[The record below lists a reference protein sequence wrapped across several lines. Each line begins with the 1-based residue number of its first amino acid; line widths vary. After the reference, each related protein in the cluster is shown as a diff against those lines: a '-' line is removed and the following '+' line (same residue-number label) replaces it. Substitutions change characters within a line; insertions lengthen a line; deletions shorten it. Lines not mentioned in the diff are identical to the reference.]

1 MTRQRGP
8 ANKHTM
14 IERHQGHTP
23 ALHRTQTV
31 RAHPLAAPA
40 GDTPTHNSEHVFE
53 DEDKPHESQGWTM
66 LGRLISSLEQA
77 KHPLMH
83 ATIAC
88 LYLSPCLSPI
98 SILADHT
105 RLSQSIQWLSW
116 VLGRWGGER
125 RKGRLIVIC
134 VCGGTVRG
142 GRRGEHREGGRGSGQ
157 CSQCSPAQ
165 HTVTT
170 QQNSRCDT

>member
-1 MTRQRGP
+1 MTRQQGP

-23 ALHRTQTV
+23 ALHRIQTV
-31 RAHPLAAPA
+31 LAHPLAAPA
-40 GDTPTHNSEHVFE
+40 GDTPSHNSEHVFE

-83 ATIAC
+83 TTIAC
-88 LYLSPCLSPI
+88 LHLSPCLSPI

-116 VLGRWGGER
+116 VLGRWGGEEEGEAECHLC
-125 RKGRLIVIC
+125 KIGRASC
-134 VCGGTVRG
+134 
-142 GRRGEHREGGRGSGQ
+142 RER
-157 CSQCSPAQ
+157 
-165 HTVTT
+165 VW
-170 QQNSRCDT
+170 